1 VSTSLIP
8 AVIDALVTQ
17 AKAALPN
24 VTVIDGLGPDFSEPG
39 DVLMVGAEN
48 PLSLDGGRPEAAA
61 SAQQSWAHAA
71 GRARDERGTVS
82 LVATSWNGD
91 GNQKQARDACAVM
104 VAAIENLLRA
114 DPTLGVSGV
123 IVAEFGTDINLQ
135 QMQGDMGAAA
145 LISFSISYH
154 GRI

>member
-1 VSTSLIP
+1 MSTSLIP

-61 SAQQSWAHAA
+61 SAQQSGTSLLVALVMS
-71 GRARDERGTVS
+71 GARS
-82 LVATSWNGD
+82 LAATSWNGD
-91 GNQKQARDACAVM
+91 GTRNKLVM
-104 VAAIENLLRA
+104 RV
-114 DPTLGVSGV
+114 P
-123 IVAEFGTDINLQ
+123 
-135 QMQGDMGAAA
+135 
-145 LISFSISYH
+145 
-154 GRI
+154 